1 MKSTNDTPR
10 SRRPAI
16 PEGQVSPK
24 IPGSKEEAEMA
35 IVEITPSLAEE
46 WLKFNRMNRKVREG
60 RVDRYADQMRDG
72 EWMVSPDAIAFSYT
86 GKLINGQHRLKAIT
100 QLDSEES
107 VQCLVAFNLDPA
119 AFKISDVGIKRTGA
133 DVLRIEGFKSP
144 EEKAAVC
151 RLLALWQQGRLEEL
165 HRYENVE
172 NSTIVDIAS
181 ACRERLTEVIEK
193 VGSDKKA
200 LDKKMPRSLMA
211 FAHFAYKPSFPTRAE
226 YFFNGFLYDK
236 NFPAVDWAEEYGEDG
251 AKSPIKLLK
260 DKMRSEYGQLER
272 KAKMAL
278 LIKAMNAYCLE
289 KPMKQLRWRTNESL
303 PEIQARS
310 AIPEL
315 EAKQDLFT

>member
-1 MKSTNDTPR
+1 MKSTNDNPC
-10 SRRPAI
+10 SHRPAI
-16 PEGQVSPK
+16 PEEQVSPHV
-24 IPGSKEEAEMA
+24 PGSKEE
-35 IVEITPSLAEE
+35 VETAVVDITPSLAEE
-46 WLKFNRMNRKVREG
+46 WLQFNRQNRKIRTD
-60 RVDRYADQMRDG
+60 RVDRYAEQMRDG
-72 EWMVSPDAIAFSYT
+72 EWLVSPDAIAFSYT
-86 GKLINGQHRLKAIT
+86 GKLINGQHRLKAIS
-100 QLDSEES
+100 QLEEGKS
-107 VQCLVAFNLDPA
+107 VRHVVVFGLDPA

-133 DVLRIEGFKSP
+133 DVLRIEGFRSP

-151 RLLALWQQGRLEEL
+151 RLLALWQKGRLEEL
-165 HRYENVE
+165 HRYENIE
-172 NSTIVDIAS
+172 NSTIVDVAT

-200 LDKKMPRSLMA
+200 LEKKMPRSLMA

-260 DKMRSEYGQLER
+260 DKMRSDYDRLER

-289 KPMKQLRWRTNESL
+289 KPMKQLRWRTNESM
-303 PEIQARS
+303 PEIAAS
-310 AIPEL
+310 AVPEL
-315 EAKQDLFT
+315 TGGQDLFA